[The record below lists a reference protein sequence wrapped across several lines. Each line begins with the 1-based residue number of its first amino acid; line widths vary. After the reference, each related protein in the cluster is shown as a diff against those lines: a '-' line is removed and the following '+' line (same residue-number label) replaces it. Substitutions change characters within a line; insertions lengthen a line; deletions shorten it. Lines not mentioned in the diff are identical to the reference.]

1 MKNRD
6 LLIHLKHE
14 VDSFSIKPRHLERIC
29 GAFPDLSPVEA
40 RSREEFH
47 SMLPEAVWLMTWIFR
62 PEWYQK
68 APKLE
73 AIFTPAAGRDWV
85 TPDPSGRV
93 KNFYG
98 HFHGRIMRESL
109 LAMMLYFNRRLAQA
123 SDMRKQAKWDRG
135 IYDGSFSLFSQQV
148 LIVGYGA
155 IGRQMAELLK
165 AFGARITGVKRSL
178 AGFENDPY
186 AERVVTI
193 DRMVE
198 ELPTADHVVLLL
210 PGGPETDG
218 LFTGQHFD
226 LMKPGSYL
234 YNLGRGNCYREEL
247 LVRALINGPLA
258 GAGLDVFHEEPLPQS
273 SALWN
278 LPNALIT
285 PHASAISREYL
296 DLYIEEWVETVRS
309 NRGL

>member
-123 SDMRKQAKWDRG
+123 SDMRKQAIWDRG

-218 LFTGQHFD
+218 LFTGQHFS
-226 LMKPGSYL
+226 LMKPGSCL
-234 YNLGRGNCYREEL
+234 YNLGRGSCYREEE

-258 GAGLDVFHEEPLPQS
+258 GAGLDVFQEEPLPPS
-273 SALWN
+273 SPLWK
-278 LPNALIT
+278 LPNVLVT
-285 PHASAISREYL
+285 PHASAISSEYL
-296 DLYIEEWVETVRS
+296 DLYMEEWVETVR
-309 NRGL
+309 NIR